1 MKGVCVWWRELIQKI
16 IDCSNTKIWL
26 TVREVDA
33 DNCSSVEVGRWV
45 QHSTKS
51 LVVGDFITQ
60 SLLG

>member
-1 MKGVCVWWRELIQKI
+1 MNEIRKNIN
-16 IDCSNTKIWL
+16 CSNTKFWP
-26 TVREVDA
+26 TVREVDT